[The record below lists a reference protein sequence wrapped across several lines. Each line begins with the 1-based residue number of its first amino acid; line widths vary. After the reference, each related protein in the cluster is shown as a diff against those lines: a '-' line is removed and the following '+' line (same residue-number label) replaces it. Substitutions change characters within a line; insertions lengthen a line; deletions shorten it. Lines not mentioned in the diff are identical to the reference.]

1 MQIAD
6 AIQPLNGQTQSEQKP
21 AGEHAMGMMMAD
33 MFHTIAILSIIETL
47 IFDLPSALGELE

>member
-1 MQIAD
+1 
-6 AIQPLNGQTQSEQKP
+6 
-21 AGEHAMGMMMAD
+21 MGMMMAD